1 MKTKISSKGQLVL
14 PSPVRERLG
23 IRPGDAFEI
32 DVQGDAIVLRPE
44 RRKRRKP
51 KIVKDSA
58 TGLIVLSA
66 GKNAPKLTSEQ
77 VHALLADFP

>member
-1 MKTKISSKGQLVL
+1 MKTKMSSKGQLVL

-32 DVQGDAIVLRPE
+32 DVQGDAIVLRLE

-51 KIVKDSA
+51 KIVKDSV
-58 TGLIVLSA
+58 TGLVVLSA
-66 GKNAPKLTSEQ
+66 GKNAPKLTSEH
-77 VHALLADFP
+77 VHALLTDFP